1 MSNGLDAKQLYKS
14 RIEAATEIWSKIMRN
29 EVTSRSQ
36 LEELIYIAYKQ
47 RDIEPFRGLSKIRIY
62 DKEISTIYIVGKYG
76 LGILDGELTNAL
88 KDVFNVE
95 IVCDEVYNYLKSK
108 GFQLSNEG
116 NVEQV
121 RKMVDNEVLGPKTD
135 ERGFRVLRYV
145 FTGTI
150 MRFFPEEDFVGTY
163 RALATA
169 FPDLAKK
176 FMSYVRFYVAFRVA
190 EDIALG
196 NIKKIEEKKIMKYTH
211 CLRLNLTRCVPHD
224 KLIREIAL
232 RVYKVPRRVLDKL
245 FPNED
250 QRSFIPKAQ

>member
-1 MSNGLDAKQLYKS
+1 MSGLDARQLYKS

-29 EVTSRSQ
+29 EVSTRNQ
-36 LEELIYIAYKQ
+36 LEELVYIVYKQ
-47 RDIEPFRGLSKIRIY
+47 RGIEPFRGLSKVRIY
-62 DKEISTIYIVGKYG
+62 DKEIATIYIVGKYG

-88 KDVFNVE
+88 KNLFNVE
-95 IVCDEVYNYLKSK
+95 IACDEAYNFLKVRS
-108 GFQLSNEG
+108 FQLSDN
-116 NVEQV
+116 NDTEQF
-121 RKMVDNEVLGPKTD
+121 RSMVNNEVLGPRTE
-135 ERGFRVLRYV
+135 ERGFRLLRYV

-163 RALATA
+163 RALSTA
-169 FPDLAKK
+169 FPDLAGR
-176 FMSYVRFYVAFRVA
+176 FMNYVRFYVAFRVA

-196 NIKKIEEKKIMKYTH
+196 SIKRVEEKKIMKYTH
-211 CLRLNLTRCVPHD
+211 CLRLNLTKCAPHD

-232 RVYKVPRRVLDKL
+232 RVYRVPRRTLDRL